1 MDAGPRGTDGLNLEA
16 ITRNVAPTHTR
27 TFRTRTPRAVH
38 THIPA
43 VSHSHSHTR
52 SRYRVVRRP
61 PLKSGAAV
69 HSEHANER
77 EIHHVEHV
85 DLCRRRN
92 MPKMLKCDGSA
103 VFRGCRSVW
112 AVQHLG
118 HADLCGQ
125 CSTLSMPI
133 CVASATLGE
142 GRSV

>member
-1 MDAGPRGTDGLNLEA
+1 MAPSLLIGFVNLLNLE
-16 ITRNVAPTHTR
+16 
-27 TFRTRTPRAVH
+27 
-38 THIPA
+38 
-43 VSHSHSHTR
+43 
-52 SRYRVVRRP
+52 RYRVVRRP
-61 PLKSGAAV
+61 PVKSGAAV

-92 MPKMLKCDGSA
+92 MPKMLKCDVSA